1 MSLPY
6 HEVYIGALDVS
17 RFVWSVIDE
26 RMIFTH
32 NQRDVRINF
41 RARIRRD
48 SKLYEDLRLLAK
60 TQMIVPVYFKSG
72 DLKGVMQARTEFFG
86 HGIDCFAPFGI
97 RANVI
102 QISNGLHEAALAAM
116 PAIQNTID
124 AIAALGISMNQIDLS
139 AFEALGEINDGED

>member
-17 RFVWSVIDE
+17 RFVRSVSDDTQVL
-26 RMIFTH
+26 TH
-32 NQRDVRINF
+32 DGRDGTIHF
-41 RARIRRD
+41 HARIRRD

>member
-17 RFVWSVIDE
+17 RFVWSIVDE

-48 SKLYEDLRLLAK
+48 SKLYEDLRLLSK

-102 QISNGLHEAALAAM
+102 QISNTLYEAAQAVM
-116 PAIQNTID
+116 PAIEQFAD
-124 AIAALGISMNQIDLS
+124 AIANLGVNMREIDLS
-139 AFEALGEINDGED
+139 AFDALGRNNDGED